1 MITKLEREDRKSRIT
16 ANKWNMW
23 NKTKNEDAKGKILN
37 DFMIQALR
45 LIDVLMSQKYYGWRT
60 TRRKWNNKPKKRRSE
75 QINEANDQMTKRASN
90 NKIYSI
96 KYGDVFFKAILVIN

>member
-16 ANKWNMW
+16 ANIWYMW

-37 DFMIQALR
+37 DFMNQALR

-60 TRRKWNNKPKKRRSE
+60 TRRKWNNKPKKGEVSKSMK
-75 QINEANDQMTKRASN
+75 QMTKWQ
-90 NKIYSI
+90 KEHPTT
-96 KYGDVFFKAILVIN
+96 KYIQ